1 MPDPAEHPPL
11 ANPNTARTAAPGPG
25 DTLWPC
31 RVILLSCALVLAYQY
46 FAQVHYHFIEQSIA
60 RHREIVSGTAGSP
73 YRYRVLVPFVLDP
86 VIGLIAR
93 WTAYRNAFLGVYAAY
108 DAFAIG
114 FSLLATFAYLGR
126 WFRSTM
132 ALAGTL
138 YMAVMMTLALR
149 DHYFMPWSWIEPG
162 LVAVALS
169 WLVRGRW
176 AAILPLTVVAGLN
189 RETGLIIPLLFCAT
203 SLAPGQRDGSTQRG
217 AFAWCAAA
225 LAAWAIVFFG
235 LRWVLGGAAPYSSV
249 AELWRSNTE
258 PLHLLRAVVQVGLFG
273 GALWFLA
280 PAGVRYAPEFVR
292 RSALVVPLY
301 LIGVLLFGMWYEVR
315 LLIPLY
321 PVVLPLAL
329 FAVCRLADPG
339 AIREPA

>member
-1 MPDPAEHPPL
+1 MPDPAERPPL
-11 ANPNTARTAAPGPG
+11 VASRTARNGAPAQG
-25 DTLWPC
+25 DTQWPC
-31 RVILLSCALVLAYQY
+31 RVILLSCALVLSYQY

-73 YRYRVLVPFVLDP
+73 YRYRILVPFVLDP
-86 VIGLIAR
+86 LIGLVAR
-93 WTAYRNAFLGVYAAY
+93 WTAYRNAFLGTYAAY
-108 DAFAIG
+108 DAFAIS
-114 FSLLATFAYLGR
+114 FSLLATFAYLRR

-169 WLVRGRW
+169 LLVRGRR
-176 AAILPLTVVAGLN
+176 AAILPLTVVAALN
-189 RETGLIIPLLFCAT
+189 RETGLIIPLLLCAT
-203 SLAPGQRDGSTQRG
+203 SLAPGRRNG
-217 AFAWCAAA
+217 ALGWCVSA

-235 LRWVLGGAAPYSSV
+235 LRWVLGGAAPYSSIP
-249 AELWRSNTE
+249 ELWRSNTE
-258 PLHLLRAVVQVGLFG
+258 PLHLVRAIVQVALFG
-273 GALWFLA
+273 GALWFLV
-280 PAGVRYAPEFVR
+280 PAGIRHAPQFVR
-292 RSALVVPLY
+292 RSALVVPPY

-321 PVVLPLAL
+321 PIVLPLAL
-329 FAVCRLADPG
+329 FALCRLVDPG
-339 AIREPA
+339 AIRDSAV